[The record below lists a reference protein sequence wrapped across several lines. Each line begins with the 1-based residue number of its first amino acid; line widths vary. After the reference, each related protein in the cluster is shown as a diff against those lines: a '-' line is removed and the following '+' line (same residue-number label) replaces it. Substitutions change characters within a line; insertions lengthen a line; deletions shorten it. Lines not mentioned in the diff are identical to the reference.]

1 MPSAPA
7 FCAYELW
14 KVRRPTLST
23 ATPSVRRRPK
33 SITTTACLRIDLVIV
48 QKSLELLCVEI
59 RQDFIAGYK
68 RGHVG
73 LSRKLLHLLVC
84 LPILPDVDLLEL
96 IAVRAEIILGINT
109 PGAPLAAVELQLHRR
124 AEEKPS
130 LLHNPP
136 TTCHALLHSGPRIQ
150 FPPNHPPRAPFP
162 A

>member
-1 MPSAPA
+1 RIPSAPA

-33 SITTTACLRIDLVIV
+33 SITTKACLRIDLVLV

-59 RQDFIAGYK
+59 RQDFIARYK

-96 IAVRAEIILGINT
+96 IAVRDEISLVIIT
-109 PGAPLAAVELQLHRR
+109 PGSQLEDVELQLY
-124 AEEKPS
+124 
-130 LLHNPP
+130 
-136 TTCHALLHSGPRIQ
+136 
-150 FPPNHPPRAPFP
+150 
-162 A
+162 